1 MINEH
6 TMELINADIDGE
18 LASADKAEL
27 EGILESSAEARAF
40 KAELIKL
47 NNLMSDLPEQTPPA
61 DLSDQILGN
70 IRLPSQKSSFSLS
83 GLFAAFQPATAG
95 VAFAAGLLLAIGFY
109 EVSSGRIGSDDPTS
123 MVGSMLASQDNSP
136 ALLKN
141 DMILN
146 GDGFFGTISLRESGG
161 IYILNFDLES
171 ELMTEVEVGL
181 DETGF
186 AFGGFAEVQGE
197 TDSLLE
203 SVTMSGGALRVVN
216 QGHQQFAVF
225 LRESDAG
232 VPVQLESMTIS
243 FSNSARL

>member
-1 MINEH
+1 MINER

-47 NNLMSDLPEQTPPA
+47 NNLMSNLPEQTPPA
-61 DLSDQILGN
+61 DLSNQILGN

-109 EVSSGRIGSDDPTS
+109 EVSTDRIGSDDPTS
-123 MVGSMLASQDNSP
+123 MVGSMLASQHDGP

-161 IYILNFDLES
+161 IYILNFNLES
-171 ELMTEVEVGL
+171 ELITEVEVGL

-197 TDSLLE
+197 TDSILE

-232 VPVQLESMTIS
+232 IPAQLESMTIS